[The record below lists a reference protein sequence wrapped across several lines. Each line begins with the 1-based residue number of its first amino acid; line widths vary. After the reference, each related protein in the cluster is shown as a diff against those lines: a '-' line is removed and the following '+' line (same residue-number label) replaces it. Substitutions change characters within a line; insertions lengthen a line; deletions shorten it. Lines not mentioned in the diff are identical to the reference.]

1 MILTEVDDKSP
12 CRNKNGKCIF
22 SIKDCQN
29 IKKCYEKRIKEIV
42 DNALSY
48 LASSL
53 HAIHSNKQIHYC

>member
-29 IKKCYEKRIKEIV
+29 IKNVMKKE
-42 DNALSY
+42 L
-48 LASSL
+48 
-53 HAIHSNKQIHYC
+53 KK